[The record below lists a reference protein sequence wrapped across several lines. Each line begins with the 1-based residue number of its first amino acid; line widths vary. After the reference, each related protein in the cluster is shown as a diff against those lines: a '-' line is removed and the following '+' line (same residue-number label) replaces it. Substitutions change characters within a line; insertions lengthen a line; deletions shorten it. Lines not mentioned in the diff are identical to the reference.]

1 MMPQHHLHKNF
12 VYLYKNLL
20 LLCFQKEEFDEVL
33 IFNLFRLGS
42 PYAEILPT
50 QHINDCLQATATPTE
65 ASL

>member
-12 VYLYKNLL
+12 VYLCKNLL
-20 LLCFQKEEFDEVL
+20 LLCFQKEGFDELL
-33 IFNLFRLGS
+33 IFNLSHLGS

-50 QHINDCLQATATPTE
+50 QHTIVCLQATATPTE

>member
-1 MMPQHHLHKNF
+1 MIPQHHLHKNF
-12 VYLYKNLL
+12 VYLCKNLL
-20 LLCFQKEEFDEVL
+20 LLCFLEEGFNEVL
-33 IFNLFRLGS
+33 IFNLSHLGF